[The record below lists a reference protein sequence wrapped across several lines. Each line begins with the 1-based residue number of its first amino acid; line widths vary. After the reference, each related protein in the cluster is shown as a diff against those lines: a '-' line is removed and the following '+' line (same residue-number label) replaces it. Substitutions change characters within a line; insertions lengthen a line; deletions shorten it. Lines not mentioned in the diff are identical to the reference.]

1 MPLKR
6 QAPTKSYSV
15 GRVNQLIAS
24 IYSFLLVAV
33 VSEAIVNGFGQLQYL
48 NYVVFMSSVSLVAL
62 LVIGFLISH
71 FVFQSPL
78 FWFRS
83 IPILTLALLATW
95 PIHYDQMMV
104 FPESFKPWIWWLL
117 GISAVA
123 AGTSFSFWLG
133 VTYIFV
139 VSIGWIVIRISPS
152 GGSGELILAVQD
164 SVHLFILASI
174 GTAMAAAIRWQ
185 AAKTDFAN
193 QSLIASGVK
202 SAQSQ
207 AINLEQSRL
216 DALVHDSVL
225 TTLLVASKAQT
236 KEEIALARISAADA
250 IRRLDLDNSSVEI
263 VTPVTQV
270 SFFEAL
276 RNRIHEV
283 YPNFEVSL
291 EQTNDS
297 ELPETASEALSE
309 ATLQA
314 VDNSTKHAGSCTK
327 RIVSLQSQGKGLK
340 IVVSDNGKGF
350 RPSKISK
357 DRLGIQLSIIGRVKS
372 VGGRV
377 FIRSEPGKGTD
388 VVLEWS
394 PGV

>member
-1 MPLKR
+1 MPFKIA
-6 QAPTKSYSV
+6 APKKSYSV
-15 GRVNQLIAS
+15 SRVNQLIAT
-24 IYSFLLVAV
+24 IYAFLLVV
-33 VSEAIVNGFGQLQYL
+33 IVSEAFVNGFGQLESL
-48 NYVVFMSSVSLVAL
+48 NLVVFSTSVALVAF

-71 FVFQSPL
+71 FAFQSPL

-83 IPILTLALLATW
+83 IPILTLVLLATW
-95 PIHYDQMMV
+95 PIHFDEAMV
-104 FPESFKPWIWWLL
+104 LPESFKPWIWWLL

-133 VTYIFV
+133 VSYIFV
-139 VSIGWIVIRISPS
+139 VSIGWIFIRISPS
-152 GGSGELILAVQD
+152 GGQGELILAIQD

-174 GTAMAAAIRWQ
+174 GTAMAAATRWQ

-193 QSLIASGVK
+193 QNLIASGVK

-236 KEEIALARISAADA
+236 PEEVSLARASALEAM
-250 IRRLDLDNSSVEI
+250 RKLDSDNLSLET
-263 VTPVTQV
+263 VTAVTQV
-270 SFFEAL
+270 SFFESL
-276 RNRIHEV
+276 RNRITEV
-283 YPNFEVSL
+283 YPSFEVTLS
-291 EQTNDS
+291 QTNDS
-297 ELPETASEALSE
+297 ELPEFASEALTE

-314 VDNSTKHAGSCTK
+314 VDNSTKHGHGATK
-327 RIVSLQSQGKGLK
+327 RTVSLQSHGRGLK
-340 IVVSDNGKGF
+340 VVISDNGKGF
-350 RPSKISK
+350 RPSKIPK

-372 VGGRV
+372 VGGKV

-394 PGV
+394 PSV